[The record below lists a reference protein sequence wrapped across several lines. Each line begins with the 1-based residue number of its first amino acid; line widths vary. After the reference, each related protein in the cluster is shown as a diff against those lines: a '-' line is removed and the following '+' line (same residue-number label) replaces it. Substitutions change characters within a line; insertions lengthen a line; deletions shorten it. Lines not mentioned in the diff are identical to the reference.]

1 MRLARLRIGIL
12 PALCIWFLLSPLESG
27 WQSPAVAPVYD
38 RGPLLSMSAP
48 LIERGYSSK
57 HPLITQTPLA
67 VASYSQDSA
76 ERLIRYE
83 ASHPAMGTVF
93 TLVVYGP
100 DREYLAEVASEV
112 FDGIDQLDGQMSN
125 YQPTSELSRINREA
139 ARGPVLVEPQLFRLI
154 QDSVRTSAETGGAFD
169 ITVGPLMKTWGFFRG
184 RGRLPAPAEIAAAL
198 KHVGYRNLELNTA
211 ERTLRFQRG
220 GMEIDLGGI
229 AKGYAV
235 DQAVEILRSRGIRS
249 ALVSSG
255 TSSAYALGSPP
266 GERGWQIT
274 VRSPYD
280 ARKAADI
287 VRLRNFSLSIS
298 GDYERFFRIGGKL
311 YCHIMDPR
319 TGRPVENMLATV
331 VLAARCTE
339 TDALSTAFF
348 VMGVEGSRRYLATRP
363 NLVGI
368 LYQPTGAAR
377 AFRRVVLRSPS
388 YNLPPDALVEL
399 EAKTTTSSPAPK
411 H

>member
-1 MRLARLRIGIL
+1 
-12 PALCIWFLLSPLESG
+12 
-27 WQSPAVAPVYD
+27 
-38 RGPLLSMSAP
+38 
-48 LIERGYSSK
+48 
-57 HPLITQTPLA
+57 
-67 VASYSQDSA
+67 
-76 ERLIRYE
+76 
-83 ASHPAMGTVF
+83 MGTVF
-93 TLVVYGP
+93 TLVAYGT
-100 DREYLAEVASEV
+100 DREYLAEVATEV
-112 FDGIDQLDGQMSN
+112 FDEIDQLDGQMSN

-139 ARGPVLVEPQLFRLI
+139 ARGPVLVEPRLFRLI
-154 QDSVRTSAETGGAFD
+154 QDAAGISAETDGAFD

-184 RGRLPAPAEIAAAL
+184 RGQLPAPAEIAAAL
-198 KHVGYRNLELNTA
+198 KHVGYRNLELNSA
-211 ERTLRFQRG
+211 ERTLRFQQA

-229 AKGYAV
+229 AKGYAI

-255 TSSAYALGSPP
+255 ASSIYALGSPP

-280 ARKAADI
+280 ARKAGDT
-287 VRLRNFSLSIS
+287 VRLQNFSLSIS

-311 YCHIMDPR
+311 YCHIMDPH
-319 TGRPVENMLATV
+319 TGRPVENTLATV
-331 VLAARCTE
+331 VLAERCTE

-348 VMGVEGSRRYLATRP
+348 VMGKEGTRKYLSAHP

-368 LYQPTGAAR
+368 LYQPAGPSGAY
-377 AFRRVVLRSPS
+377 RRVVLRSPS

-399 EAKTTTSSPAPK
+399 EAKTITSSPAPK

>member
-1 MRLARLRIGIL
+1 VRLVPLRTGVL
-12 PALCIWFLLSPLESG
+12 PALGLWLLLSPLAL
-27 WQSPAVAPVYD
+27 P
-38 RGPLLSMSAP
+38 
-48 LIERGYSSK
+48 
-57 HPLITQTPLA
+57 T
-67 VASYSQDSA
+67 YSQDRA
-76 ERLIRYE
+76 EGVIRYE

-93 TLVVYGP
+93 TVVAYGT
-100 DREYLAEVASEV
+100 DRDYLAEVASEV
-112 FDGIDQLDGQMSN
+112 FDEVEQLDAQMSN
-125 YQPTSELSRINREA
+125 YQPTSEISRINREA
-139 ARGPVLVEPQLFRLI
+139 ARAPVLVEPRLFQLI

-184 RGRLPAPAEIAAAL
+184 RGRLPAPAEMAATL
-198 KHVGYRNLELNTA
+198 KRIGYRNLKLDAA
-211 ERTLRFQRG
+211 ERTIRFQQA
-220 GMEIDLGGI
+220 GMEIDLGGV

-235 DQAVEILRSRGIRS
+235 DQAVEILRSRGIQS

-255 TSSAYALGSPP
+255 TSSVYALGSPP

-280 ARKAADI
+280 ARKVADI
-287 VRLRNFSLSIS
+287 IRLQNFSLSIS
-298 GDYERFFRIGGKL
+298 GDYEKFFRIDGKL

-319 TGRPVENMLATV
+319 SGRPVENMLATV
-331 VLAARCTE
+331 ALAARATE

-348 VMGVEGSRRYLATRP
+348 AMGEEGSRKYLAAHP

-368 LYQPTGAAR
+368 LYHPAKDPG

-388 YNLPPDALVEL
+388 YRLPPDALVEI
-399 EAKTTTSSPAPK
+399 EGQRTVPSPAAK

>member
-1 MRLARLRIGIL
+1 VRLVPLRTGVL
-12 PALCIWFLLSPLESG
+12 PALGLWLLLSPLVL
-27 WQSPAVAPVYD
+27 P
-38 RGPLLSMSAP
+38 
-48 LIERGYSSK
+48 
-57 HPLITQTPLA
+57 T
-67 VASYSQDSA
+67 YSQDRA
-76 ERLIRYE
+76 EGVIRYE

-93 TLVVYGP
+93 TVVAYGT
-100 DREYLAEVASEV
+100 DRDYLAEVASEV
-112 FDGIDQLDGQMSN
+112 FDEIDQLDAQMSN
-125 YQPTSELSRINREA
+125 YQPTSEISRINREA
-139 ARGPVLVEPQLFRLI
+139 ARALVLVEPRLFQLI

-184 RGRLPAPAEIAAAL
+184 RGRLPAPSEIAVTL
-198 KHVGYRNLELNTA
+198 KRIGYQHLQLNPA
-211 ERTLRFQRG
+211 ERTIRFQQA

-235 DQAVEILRSRGIRS
+235 DQAVEILRSRGIQS

-255 TSSAYALGSPP
+255 TSSIYALGSPP

-287 VRLRNFSLSIS
+287 IRLQDFSLSIS
-298 GDYERFFRIGGKL
+298 GDYEKFFRIDGRL

-319 TGRPVENMLATV
+319 SGRPVENMLATV
-331 VLAARCTE
+331 ALAARATE

-348 VMGVEGSRRYLATRP
+348 AMGEEGSRQYVAAHP

-368 LYQPTGAAR
+368 LYRPTAATGV
-377 AFRRVVLRSPS
+377 FRRAVLRSPS
-388 YNLPPDALVEL
+388 YSLPPDALAEIEGQRTVP
-399 EAKTTTSSPAPK
+399 SPAAK

>member
-1 MRLARLRIGIL
+1 
-12 PALCIWFLLSPLESG
+12 
-27 WQSPAVAPVYD
+27 
-38 RGPLLSMSAP
+38 
-48 LIERGYSSK
+48 
-57 HPLITQTPLA
+57 
-67 VASYSQDSA
+67 
-76 ERLIRYE
+76 
-83 ASHPAMGTVF
+83 MGTVF